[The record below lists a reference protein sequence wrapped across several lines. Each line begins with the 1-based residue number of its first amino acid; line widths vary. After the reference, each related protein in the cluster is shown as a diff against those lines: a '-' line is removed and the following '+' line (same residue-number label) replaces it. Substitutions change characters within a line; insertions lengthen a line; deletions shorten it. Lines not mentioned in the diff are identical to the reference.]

1 MLPSLPWFAPLTE
14 LTAAIHQPNF
24 FPWLGYFDKIA
35 RSDVFIILDDAQY
48 QKTGSSW
55 SNRVK
60 LLVAGEERWLTAPV
74 RRPPHGVASIN
85 ELQWA
90 DGLWREKVL
99 RTIVM
104 NYRAC
109 QFFAPTMAVIE
120 PLVMN
125 DDASVAGYNMTAIKA
140 LCSQLG
146 LSTNLIL
153 ASSFSLGSQSNE
165 RLIELCRKVGA
176 TSYLAGGGAAGYQ
189 DDALFQS
196 AGIAVRYQS
205 FQHPVYPQKGSQSFV
220 AGLSIVDALMNC
232 GVQGTRQLLA
242 QRP

>member
-1 MLPSLPWFAPLTE
+1 MTE

-35 RSDVFIILDDAQY
+35 RADVFVVLDDVQY
-48 QKTGSSW
+48 QKTGGSW

-60 LLVAGEERWLTAPV
+60 LLVSGQERWLTAPI

-90 DGLWREKVL
+90 DGPWREKVL

-109 QFFAPTMAVIE
+109 HHFAATMAVVE

-140 LCSQLG
+140 LCGELG

-153 ASSFSLGSQSNE
+153 ASGFRLDSQSNE
-165 RLIELCRKVGA
+165 RLIELCGKVGA
-176 TSYLAGGGAAGYQ
+176 TSYLAGGGATGYQ
-189 DDALFQS
+189 DDSLFQS

-205 FQHPVYPQKGSQSFV
+205 FQHPVYPQKGSQSFI
-220 AGLSIVDALMNC
+220 AGLSIIDALMNC
-232 GVQGTRQLLA
+232 GVHGTRQLLV
-242 QRP
+242 RGR